1 MIGFVSKIKNLT
13 IQSLNIV
20 ISSFTL
26 CSQPFGLIFQYTILE
41 SLNGVTYSSPPRLS
55 CTRRKFKAATPNTH
69 FGIVYVATPN
79 KTNQEQLFSSSKHF
93 SRNWFVVKQI
103 AAWQVMMNFRPM
115 SSKTQVCSWRPFQ
128 WKGWSVFFRHI
139 FHMLFVV
146 CHSVNKIVNNCVN
159 EMMVFYHWSS

>member
-69 FGIVYVATPN
+69 FGIVYVATPIKLIRN
-79 KTNQEQLFSSSKHF
+79 NYLAPPSISAGTDLWWSRLLLDRLWWISVQCPAKLKFVLDVISNEKGGVYFSDIF
-93 SRNWFVVKQI
+93 S
-103 AAWQVMMNFRPM
+103 
-115 SSKTQVCSWRPFQ
+115 TCS
-128 WKGWSVFFRHI
+128 
-139 FHMLFVV
+139 LL
-146 CHSVNKIVNNCVN
+146 CVIL
-159 EMMVFYHWSS
+159 